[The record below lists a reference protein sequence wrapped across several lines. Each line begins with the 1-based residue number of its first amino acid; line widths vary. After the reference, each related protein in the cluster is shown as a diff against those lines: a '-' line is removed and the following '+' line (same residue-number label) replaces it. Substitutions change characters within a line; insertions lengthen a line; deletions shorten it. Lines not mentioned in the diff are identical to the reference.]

1 MQKELMI
8 DGRALALS
16 ANAATPVRYQM
27 TFQSDLLNTLGKITT
42 DSAEHLSVV
51 SQMAY
56 IMAKQAEGEVKR
68 LSFEN
73 YLEWLEQFED
83 PMAFVNASADIISF
97 YLQNV
102 KTGSKAKNPK
112 GPRSAK

>member
-8 DGRALALS
+8 GEKALTLA
-16 ANAATPVRYQM
+16 ANAATPVRFQM
-27 TFQSDLLNTLGKITT
+27 TFQCDLLNTLGKISTEN
-42 DSAEHLSVV
+42 AEYLGVV

-56 IMAKQAEGEVKR
+56 IMARQAEGETKR
-68 LSFEN
+68 LSFDN

-112 GPRSAK
+112 GPRNAK